1 MKKAVEVIKKIQKE
15 LQRTNTVSY
24 SDLVAFGGAEALETV
39 GCDRVIVQVG
49 RTDAKKEGSADAKVV
64 NWNDMNVASTAAA
77 FTSSGLSSRELVLLL
92 GALGEINRV
101 VEETKAAG
109 KGAEQDEDDCGID
122 GCDPT
127 AGVPTTFGKY
137 HNTTTQRQ
145 GLDRVPLLKLH
156 SIIILFFLIRCS

>member
-1 MKKAVEVIKKIQKE
+1 MIIPSHIFTFLSTFSSNNHSLKKAVDVIKNIQKE

-49 RTDAKKEGSADAKVV
+49 RADAKKEGATDAKAV
-64 NWNDMNVASTAAA
+64 NWSNMNVATTAAA
-77 FTSSGLSSRELVLLL
+77 FTSAGLSSRELVLLL
-92 GALGEINRV
+92 GALGEINRI
-101 VEETKAAG
+101 VEETQAAG

-127 AGVPTTFGKY
+127 AGVPSTFGK
-137 HNTTTQRQ
+137 
-145 GLDRVPLLKLH
+145 
-156 SIIILFFLIRCS
+156 